1 MTMLSPLGR
10 VPKQRPA
17 APRRS
22 RRILPAMIMLLVLAL
37 ITLVVWWRVL
47 HGGSDST
54 AAGGSCQTKP
64 TADALKLSPKSVK
77 IRVYNATEKA
87 GLAKGVA
94 DALHKKGFVISTT
107 GNDPLAS
114 SRDVQGVGE
123 LRYGPTGANQA
134 LLISLYL
141 PGVKLSEDPRTDAV
155 VDFAIGPDYKA
166 LANAAQFNAAKTKA
180 GQLAKA
186 GAPPVGC

>member
-10 VPKQRPA
+10 VPKQRPP
-17 APRRS
+17 APRRT
-22 RRILPAMIMLLVLAL
+22 RRVLPAALLMLVLAL
-37 ITLVVWWRVL
+37 IAMVVWWKVIKDS
-47 HGGSDST
+47 SDPTNT
-54 AAGGSCQTKP
+54 AGSCQTKP
-64 TADALKLSPKSVK
+64 TVDALKLAPKSVK

-114 SRDVQGVGE
+114 SRDVAGVGE

-155 VDFAIGPDYKA
+155 VDFAIGPEYKS
-166 LANAAQFNAAKTKA
+166 LANTAQFNAARAKA
-180 GQLAKA
+180 ALLAKA
-186 GAPPVGC
+186 GDPPVGC